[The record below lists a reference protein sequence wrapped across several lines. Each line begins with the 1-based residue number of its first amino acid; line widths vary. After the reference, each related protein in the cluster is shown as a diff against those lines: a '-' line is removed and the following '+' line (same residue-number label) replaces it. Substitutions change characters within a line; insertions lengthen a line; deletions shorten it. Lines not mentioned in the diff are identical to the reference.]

1 MLPPFIPPLAAR
13 GLNALLDREVW
24 ARQRLRTH
32 AGKSVRIVAGS
43 LDLLLAIGA
52 DGRVST
58 GAGPANVTARVAA
71 ADLPRLLD
79 ADPAQRL
86 SAVHI
91 EGEAALAHA
100 VADLARDLR
109 WDVEDELAQRLG
121 DLPARLL
128 VRGVTGV
135 AQAVREGATRLT
147 QNASEY
153 AVHEAGLLAAPEAVH
168 AWAREVSTLDDAVRG
183 LQSRVDALTRIRSRA

>member
-13 GLNALLDREVW
+13 GLNALLDREAW
-24 ARQRLRTH
+24 ARQRLRAH
-32 AGKSVRIVAGS
+32 AGKAVRVVVGN
-43 LDLLLAIGA
+43 LDLLLAIGPE
-52 DGRVST
+52 GRVT
-58 GAGPANVTARVAA
+58 VGTGPANVTARVAG
-71 ADLPRLLD
+71 ADVSRLLD

-109 WDVEDELAQRLG
+109 WDVEDELARRVG

-128 VRGVTGV
+128 VRTLSGM
-135 AQAVREGATRLT
+135 AQAVRQGATRLT

-153 AVHEAGLLAAPEAVH
+153 AVHEAGLLAAPESVR
-168 AWAREVSTLDDAVRG
+168 AWAAEVGTLDADVRS
-183 LQSRVDALTRIRSRA
+183 LQSRTEALVRARSRA

>member
-13 GLNALLDREVW
+13 GLNALLDREAW
-24 ARQRLRTH
+24 ARQRLRAH
-32 AGKSVRIVAGS
+32 AGKSVRVVAGN
-43 LDLLLAIGA
+43 LDLLLTVSPE
-52 DGRVST
+52 GRVAT
-58 GAGPANVTARVAA
+58 GTGPANVTARVAGT
-71 ADLPRLLD
+71 DLPRLLD
-79 ADPAQRL
+79 ADPAVRL

-91 EGEAALAHA
+91 EGEAAFAHA

-128 VRGVTGV
+128 VRGVTGF

-147 QNASEY
+147 QNATEY
-153 AVHEAGLLAAPEAVH
+153 AVHEAALLAAPQAVR
-168 AWAREVSTLDDAVRG
+168 AWAGDVSTLDDAVRS
-183 LQSRVDALTRIRSRA
+183 LQSRVDALVRARSRP